1 MLRVNQ
7 VTLRTDHGPEQLKH
21 RTAEVLRIPAEDIL
35 SLEIRRRSVDARKK
49 PDVFYSYALD
59 VTVRDEAK
67 VLHRFRGQENRV
79 CRVDEAGYVFPKP
92 GSKPLKAPVVIVG
105 MGPAGLFCGYA
116 LASHGYP
123 VVLLERGRMVEQRQR
138 DVEAFWESGRL
149 QPDSNVQFG
158 EGGAGA
164 FSDGKLNTLVKD
176 RDGRNREVMETLVKF
191 GAKESIL
198 YEAKPHVGTDVLTGV
213 VRNLRNEI
221 VRQGGTVRYE
231 SKVTGLDVREGRI
244 VGVVVNGREKL
255 ACGQVV
261 LAIGHSA
268 RDTFSMLHEAHVPLE
283 AKSFAVGFRVEHP
296 QAMIDRSQ
304 YGTEEPGALGA
315 ASYKVTA
322 RAGNGRGVYS
332 FCMCPGGYVV
342 NASSEEGMLAVNG
355 MSYSKR
361 DGDNA
366 NSAVIVS
373 VTPEDFPSD
382 HPLAGVVFQ
391 RMLERRAYELGGG
404 KVPVQR
410 YGAFRA
416 AVEQRA
422 AGACRD
428 LAAVEEAR
436 GDGSETSAEAGM
448 WETGQETSAE
458 AAKTRVSRSESTEP
472 VEARMDKPESTVEGK
487 AQGDESGSAAT
498 GDMEESK
505 SESIAAA
512 MQEGKDC
519 RDTEPDSELRP
530 ACKGSYAWADLSGLL
545 PSACS
550 EAFVEGMEAFGRQI
564 RGFDRPDA
572 ILSGVESRTSS
583 PVRICR
589 DESLQSEIRGLYP
602 CGEGAGYAGGIT
614 SAAMDG
620 LRVAEQ
626 IASEYDPGTAE
637 GKDVGFGR

>member
-176 RDGRNREVMETLVKF
+176 RDGRNREVLETLVKF

-198 YEAKPHVGTDVLTGV
+198 YEAKPHIGTDVLTGV

-382 HPLAGVVFQ
+382 HPLAGVAFQ

-428 LAAVEEAR
+428 LAAVGGAR
-436 GDGSETSAEAGM
+436 GDG
-448 WETGQETSAE
+448 Q
-458 AAKTRVSRSESTEP
+458 
-472 VEARMDKPESTVEGK
+472 
-487 AQGDESGSAAT
+487 GSAAGNEAPGEKPVSAAMAQVR
-498 GDMEESK
+498 GDGQEM
-505 SESIAAA
+505 AAA
-512 MQEGKDC
+512 DEMRAEGQESAAVQVARQEDC
-519 RDTEPDSELRP
+519 RDTEPDSGLRP
-530 ACKGSYAWADLSGLL
+530 ACKGSYVWADLSGLL
-545 PSACS
+545 PPACS

-626 IASEYDPGTAE
+626 IASEYDPETA
-637 GKDVGFGR
+637 G

>member
-79 CRVDEAGYVFPKP
+79 CRVNEAGYVFPKP

-198 YEAKPHVGTDVLTGV
+198 YEAKPHIGTDVLTGV

-382 HPLAGVVFQ
+382 HPLAGVAFQ
-391 RMLERRAYELGGG
+391 RTLERRAYELGGG

-416 AVEQRA
+416 AV
-422 AGACRD
+422 AGARQN
-428 LAAVEEAR
+428 
-436 GDGSETSAEAGM
+436 EAGTVAAIEGARQDGTGM
-448 WETGQETSAE
+448 AAAEEGARQDGTGAAAAIEGARQDETGTAAAIEGAQQETASEAE
-458 AAKTRVSRSESTEP
+458 ERATGLEMAAE
-472 VEARMDKPESTVEGK
+472 VEAQTVM
-487 AQGDESGSAAT
+487 QG
-498 GDMEESK
+498 EER
-505 SESIAAA
+505 
-512 MQEGKDC
+512 Q
-519 RDTEPDSELRP
+519 DTEPDSELRP
-530 ACKGSYAWADLSGLL
+530 ACKGSYVWADLSGLL
-545 PSACS
+545 PLACS

-589 DESLQSEIRGLYP
+589 DESLQSEVRGLYP